1 LGVLLIGMLDS
12 PFVRRVAVSM
22 QLLGMGYEHAN
33 WSVGRDYERI
43 RQYNPMVKV
52 PTLVLDDGEVLSES
66 AAILDYL
73 DQSAGPA
80 RALLP
85 ASGRARRDALR
96 LMALSMLAAEKGR
109 DQLQES
115 IFRPKE
121 KIHEPWLERLR
132 SQMNGGLGEL
142 DRYCQSRA
150 SEQWLIGSAMS
161 QADIT
166 VSCGFTY
173 LNDALPDATVA
184 ARHAHLAKFV
194 ARCEA
199 LEPFSS
205 THVPF
210 LRPVAP
216 AG

>member
-1 LGVLLIGMLDS
+1 
-12 PFVRRVAVSM
+12 M
-22 QLLGMGYEHAN
+22 QLLEMGYEHAN

-66 AAILDYL
+66 SAILDYL

-85 ASGRARRDALR
+85 PSGRARRDSLK

-142 DRYCQSRA
+142 DRYCQARGG
-150 SEQWLIGSAMS
+150 EQWLIGSAMS

-173 LNDALPDATVA
+173 LNDALPDATIA
-184 ARHAHLAKFV
+184 ARYPQLAKFV
-194 ARCEA
+194 ARSEA
-199 LEPFSS
+199 LEPFRK

-210 LRPVAP
+210 FTPVAP

>member
-1 LGVLLIGMLDS
+1 MLDS

-85 ASGRARRDALR
+85 AAGRARRDALR

-132 SQMNGGLGEL
+132 SQMNGGLAEL
-142 DRYCQSRA
+142 DRYCQSRTG
-150 SEQWLIGSAMS
+150 EQWLIGSAMS

-184 ARHAHLAKFV
+184 ARHTHLAIFV

-199 LEPFSS
+199 LEPFTS

-210 LRPVAP
+210 LRPVAA
-216 AG
+216 AGGVAASP